1 MSYIITIWEWYSE
14 LSHVAGPSYFEFRF
28 SLGLG
33 LGLELGLV
41 FWVQLGVGVGVGFG
55 LGPVPDLIQ
64 CFYNSFSAQLY

>member
-1 MSYIITIWEWYSE
+1 MSYITIWEWYSE
-14 LSHVAGPSYFEFRF
+14 LSRVAGPSYFEFRF

-33 LGLELGLV
+33 LELGLV
-41 FWVQLGVGVGVGFG
+41 FWVQLGVGVGFG